1 MCGRYVNVSKI
12 KAIEKRF
19 NAQMKQPELYRV
31 NTNISVGE
39 LAPVITQEKPSE
51 IQFLYFG
58 FSPSWGKKRFYVINA
73 RSEGDHN
80 KENNTNY
87 SGPKGILQKPMF
99 RQSIRSRRCLVLADA
114 FIEGPEKEKLNK
126 PHLVYMKDG
135 HRPFAFAGI
144 YDDWVNQ
151 ETGEIISSFAII
163 TTTANDLLQRVG
175 HHRSPVILNKGEESD
190 WLDPTTPLGE
200 VTSLLHP
207 YPDEELNAY
216 PISPAIK
223 SPRANGTDL
232 LQPTG
237 ERIFTEYDYEI
248 YTDIKLFGMGE
259 GRAKERRESEDKD
272 ENDQLSMF

>member
-39 LAPVITQEKPSE
+39 LAPVITQDKPSD
-51 IQFLYFG
+51 IQFLSFG
-58 FSPSWGKKRFYVINA
+58 FSPSWAKKQFYQINA

-80 KENNTNY
+80 RENNPSY

-99 RQSIRSRRCLVLADA
+99 RQSIRSKRCLVLADA
-114 FIEGPEKEKLNK
+114 FIEGPEKEKLSK
-126 PHLVYMKDG
+126 PFLVYMKDG
-135 HRPFAFAGI
+135 KRPFAMAGI

-151 ETGEIISSFAII
+151 ETGEITSSFAVI
-163 TTTANDLLQRVG
+163 TTTANDLLQHVG
-175 HHRSPVILNKGEESD
+175 HHRSPVILEKGEETE
-190 WLDPTTPLGE
+190 WLNSSTPLGE
-200 VTSLLHP
+200 ITSLLKP
-207 YPDEELNAY
+207 YPDEMLNAY

-223 SPRANGTDL
+223 SPRANGTEL

-237 ERIFTEYDYEI
+237 ERVFTEYDYEI
-248 YTDIKLFGMGE
+248 YSDIKLFGMGE
-259 GRAKERRESEDKD
+259 RRARKRRKGED
-272 ENDQLSMF
+272 DQLSIFD